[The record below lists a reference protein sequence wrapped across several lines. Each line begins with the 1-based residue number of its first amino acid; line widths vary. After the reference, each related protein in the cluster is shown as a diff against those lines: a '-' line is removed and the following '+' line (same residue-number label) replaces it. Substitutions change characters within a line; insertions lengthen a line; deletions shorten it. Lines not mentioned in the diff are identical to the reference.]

1 MERIDM
7 ESRQLMANNSAS
19 QGRSQGGDTGLDL
32 HKVIESFQKR
42 KLLLFLSVAG
52 GLVLASLICIFMTP
66 RFDAVTYLNIHPESS
81 AALDLGDLAE
91 MASGSGGLDWDAKVQ
106 TEVLIISSEPRAWDV
121 ISQLRLDQNQ
131 TFMQPGILNVISSCK
146 IRPTPEGMPIESV
159 SPCVRYNILQR
170 FSKALDVEA
179 LPKSQVVELRF
190 RSKDPKLAAEVV
202 NHLATSYLHYNF
214 VTRFEA
220 TMLASKEL
228 HDRLTEMKKD
238 VEDAG
243 AQLADYQKTANII
256 GTDESDNL
264 AVNQLSDMGKQV
276 TDAEADRILKEAKY
290 RLAMT
295 GNPELIGTIVPDSVL
310 PTLRGQEAQLDT
322 ALAQAKAEY
331 GVRYPRVVQLQ
342 SQLDQVHKALAT
354 ETADIQARFK
364 SEYDAALHTEADL
377 QKSMDLLRQDAFS
390 QSAKFNKYVLL
401 KNEAEAKEQLYDDL
415 LKKLNEAGVSAG
427 LKSTNVDVIAI
438 ANVPVK
444 PALPNTPLFLAMGIA
459 AGLLFGILAT
469 FILEN
474 LNRSVSSI
482 EEITQIVNLP
492 IMGMLPHVSLDNLRS
507 PAEADAKN
515 YVPLLQVVIQRPQ
528 SEYAEAVSALRSALL
543 LASAGAPPK
552 IIMLTSSLPSEGKSL
567 TSVNFAASLALAGRR
582 VLLVDADLRRGAL
595 VTRGAGRQMSGL
607 TGCLSGATGWRDQA
621 QQVPLDR
628 GTLMILPSGIRPP
641 NPAELLGSKTM
652 EALVEE
658 WRREFDFVLFDT
670 PPVAIVTDG
679 VVLSPLMDAILLIV
693 RINKTSRL
701 ALKESYSRLGMVS
714 RKLIGIIVNDMDLAK
729 QYYGYGYG
737 SYRKYYTYY
746 ESKEESQ

>member
-1 MERIDM
+1 
-7 ESRQLMANNSAS
+7 
-19 QGRSQGGDTGLDL
+19 
-32 HKVIESFQKR
+32 
-42 KLLLFLSVAG
+42 
-52 GLVLASLICIFMTP
+52 MTP

-202 NHLATSYLHYNF
+202 NHLAASYITYNF

-220 TMLASKEL
+220 TMLASNEL
-228 HDRLTEMKKD
+228 HDQLTEMKKD

-427 LKSTNVDVIAI
+427 LKSTNVDVIAT

-492 IMGMLPHVSLDNLRS
+492 IMGMLPRC
-507 PAEADAKN
+507 
-515 YVPLLQVVIQRPQ
+515 
-528 SEYAEAVSALRSALL
+528 
-543 LASAGAPPK
+543 
-552 IIMLTSSLPSEGKSL
+552 
-567 TSVNFAASLALAGRR
+567 FA
-582 VLLVDADLRRGAL
+582 
-595 VTRGAGRQMSGL
+595 
-607 TGCLSGATGWRDQA
+607 
-621 QQVPLDR
+621 
-628 GTLMILPSGIRPP
+628 
-641 NPAELLGSKTM
+641 
-652 EALVEE
+652 
-658 WRREFDFVLFDT
+658 
-670 PPVAIVTDG
+670 
-679 VVLSPLMDAILLIV
+679 
-693 RINKTSRL
+693 
-701 ALKESYSRLGMVS
+701 
-714 RKLIGIIVNDMDLAK
+714 
-729 QYYGYGYG
+729 
-737 SYRKYYTYY
+737 
-746 ESKEESQ
+746 

>member
-202 NHLATSYLHYNF
+202 NHLAASYITYNF

-228 HDRLTEMKKD
+228 HDQLTEMKKD

-595 VTRGAGRQMSGL
+595 VTRGAGRQMPGL
-607 TGCLSGATGWRDQA
+607 TGYLSGATGWRDQA